1 MVAAGIGEVASSDFT
16 ETFAVE
22 TAGFTVETPDF
33 GAVAET
39 ETGAPGFEETETG
52 APGLAE
58 TETGAP
64 GLAETDTGAPGL
76 AETDTGAPGLAETE
90 AAGAGALF
98 KLIVACGTGFEAA
111 GSEILAV

>member
-1 MVAAGIGEVASSDFT
+1 MPGIILVAAGIGEVASSDLT

-22 TAGFTVETPDF
+22 TAGFAVETPDF

-39 ETGAPGFEETETG
+39 ETGAPGFAETETG
-52 APGLAE
+52 ALGLAE

-64 GLAETDTGAPGL
+64 GFT
-76 AETDTGAPGLAETE
+76 ETE

-98 KLIVACGTGFEAA
+98 KLMVACGTGFEAA

>member
-1 MVAAGIGEVASSDFT
+1 MPGNILVAAGIGEVASSDLT

-22 TAGFTVETPDF
+22 TAGFAVETPDF

-39 ETGAPGFEETETG
+39 ETGAPGFAETETG
-52 APGLAE
+52 APSLAE

-64 GLAETDTGAPGL
+64 GFAETDTGAPGF
-76 AETDTGAPGLAETE
+76 AETE

>member
-1 MVAAGIGEVASSDFT
+1 MASSDLT

-22 TAGFTVETPDF
+22 TAGFAIETPDF

-39 ETGAPGFEETETG
+39 ETGAPSF
-52 APGLAE
+52 AE

-64 GLAETDTGAPGL
+64 GLDETETGAPGF
-76 AETDTGAPGLAETE
+76 AETE

-98 KLIVACGTGFEAA
+98 KLMVACGTGFEAA

>member
-1 MVAAGIGEVASSDFT
+1 MPGIILVAAGIGEVASSDLT

-22 TAGFTVETPDF
+22 TAGFAVETPDF

-39 ETGAPGFEETETG
+39 ETGAPGF
-52 APGLAE
+52 AE

-64 GLAETDTGAPGL
+64 GFAETDTGAPGF
-76 AETDTGAPGLAETE
+76 TETE